1 MQIINHAFI
10 PKEFPIH
17 WAHVFFALYYTP
29 VIHTLGYGKIGEL
42 RATHPLHVHRSAVY
56 RHICLLYIMRGSRRG
71 PGPPTWKI
79 RISYI
84 YIVKIHSN
92 ITENMPRN
100 LTLHPPFQAN
110 LNIYSIPP
118 WKKKILDPR
127 MIYPPPSS
135 TKKPSF
141 IFPDNVV
148 PLTKES
154 YIHI

>member
-71 PGPPTWKI
+71 RGPPTWKI

-84 YIVKIHSN
+84 YIVKFIVILPKPLPGKLKYLFH
-92 ITENMPRN
+92 
-100 LTLHPPFQAN
+100 
-110 LNIYSIPP
+110 PP
-118 WKKKILDPR
+118 WKKKSGSPHDLYGGLEGPDEKIK
-127 MIYPPPSS
+127 SS
-135 TKKPSF
+135 FCSDK
-141 IFPDNVV
+141 
-148 PLTKES
+148 
-154 YIHI
+154 